1 MKRLLRHAVVDIGP
15 LRRRREFRLLWIGQ
29 AVSFFGS
36 TVTMVAIP
44 YQTYQLTHSSLAVGL
59 LSAVQL
65 VPLVGMLLFGGLLA
79 DTVDR
84 RRLVLIAETALLCT
98 SLALLVNARLTH
110 PKLWVLFVVG
120 VLMSAFSGIQGPPLD
135 ALLPRVVER
144 DELPAA
150 VALSMLRGTVGMI
163 AGPAV
168 GGVLI
173 GAAGLSAAYGFD
185 VATFAVSLVALGL
198 MRAVPP
204 PETAPPSS
212 IRAVADGLRY
222 AWSRPEILGTYGV
235 DIVAMFFGMPMALF
249 PALAQQFGG
258 GTALGL
264 LYAAPSIGSFLASAT
279 SGWVS
284 RVSRHG
290 AAVCIAAAGW
300 GAGIVLLAFAPNLAL
315 AVASLA
321 FAGFCDMLSGLFR
334 GVIWNQSIPDRLRG
348 RLAAINQ
355 ISYSTGPLL
364 GNVESGVASAL
375 IGLRG
380 AIWSGGLLCIVG
392 VGAAMALL
400 PGFWRYVGARGP
412 QVATASTDM

>member
-1 MKRLLRHAVVDIGP
+1 MLRHVVIDIGP

-36 TVTMVAIP
+36 MVTQVAIP

-65 VPLVGMLLFGGLLA
+65 VPLVSMLLFGGLLA

-84 RRLVLIAETALLCT
+84 RRLVLMAETALLST
-98 SLALLVNARLTH
+98 SLALLVNARLAH
-110 PKLWVLFVVG
+110 PQLWLLFVVG
-120 VLMSAFSGIQGPPLD
+120 ALMSAFSGIQGPPLD

-150 VALSMLRGTVGMI
+150 VALSMLRGTVGSI
-163 AGPAV
+163 AGPAL

-173 GAAGLSAAYGFD
+173 GAAGLGAAYAFD
-185 VATFAVSLVALGL
+185 AATFAVSLAALGL

-204 PETAPPSS
+204 PDTASPP
-212 IRAVADGLRY
+212 GLGAMAEGFRF

-264 LYAAPSIGSFLASAT
+264 LYAAPSMGSLLASAT

-284 RVSRHG
+284 RVDRHG
-290 AAVCIAAAGW
+290 AAVCLAAAGW
-300 GAGIVLLAFAPNLAL
+300 GAGIVCLAFAPTLAL
-315 AVASLA
+315 AVVSLA

-334 GVIWNQSIPDRLRG
+334 GVIWNRAIPDRLRG

-364 GNVESGVASAL
+364 GNVESGFASAL

-392 VGAAMALL
+392 VAGAMLLL
-400 PGFWRYVGARGP
+400 PEFWRYNSARRPEG
-412 QVATASTDM
+412 VSESA